1 MATCCQYADVAGLRS
16 FNETQGSIMSPDM
29 FGLDELHSF
38 RRSRKWAHVKAINLL
53 WGETSQRGTVGT
65 WRSWHGDEEGS
76 RANEGTQDVHMHSL
90 YSRVI
95 KIDSVL

>member
-1 MATCCQYADVAGLRS
+1 
-16 FNETQGSIMSPDM
+16 MSPDM

-76 RANEGTQDVHMHSL
+76 RANEGTQDVCMHRLHSH
-90 YSRVI
+90 VV
-95 KIDSVL
+95 KIDSELLYVGGA